1 MKEKEMVE
9 ERQKRE
15 DKITNG
21 EERTYEKKTKTK
33 ERADNKYEGIQM
45 FESITK
51 SIQREQT
58 RERKR
63 EMTKERVKKR
73 ADRQER
79 NNDAYRKQKHR
90 EDK

>member
-1 MKEKEMVE
+1 MRK
-9 ERQKRE
+9 
-15 DKITNG
+15 
-21 EERTYEKKTKTK
+21 KTK
-33 ERADNKYEGIQM
+33 ERAYNKYGGIPM

-63 EMTKERVKKR
+63 ERTKERVKKR
-73 ADRQER
+73 ERENKQER
-79 NNDAYRKQKHR
+79 NNGAYRKQTKNR

>member
-21 EERTYEKKTKTK
+21 EERTYEKTKTK
-33 ERADNKYEGIQM
+33 ERADNKDEGIQM

-63 EMTKERVKKR
+63 EITKKRVKKR
-73 ADRQER
+73 ADKQER